1 MPRKILMCKGLPGSG
16 KTTWAKNWLA
26 GHPMALRVNKDELR
40 AMLYNGVSGKGRET
54 LVLKVRDFV
63 VSQALDDDHDVI
75 VDDTNFNPQHLA
87 RMEAI
92 AAQHG
97 TVVEI
102 KDFSDVPLET
112 CIARDAQRANPV
124 GQRVIRQMHR
134 QYLEV
139 KPAKIAYDP
148 ALPDAILCDL
158 DGTLAFFGDA
168 NPYERDFSKD
178 EVNQAVRD
186 LLKGYAND
194 TFIFVLSG
202 RKKKFADQTR
212 LWLKANEVPVDA
224 LYMRRDDD
232 TRKDFVVKGE
242 LYNEHIKG
250 YYNVLMVIDDRLQ
263 VCRLWHRL
271 GLPLFRV
278 GDPDADF

>member
-1 MPRKILMCKGLPGSG
+1 MPRKIILLKGLPGSG

-40 AMLYNGVSGKGRET
+40 AMLFNSVFGKGRET
-54 LVLKVRDFV
+54 LVCKVRDFV
-63 VSQALDDDHDVI
+63 VSQALTDDHDVI
-75 VDDTNFNPQHLA
+75 IDDTNFNPQHLA
-87 RMEAI
+87 RIEAI

-102 KDFSDVPLET
+102 KDFSDVPLEV

-139 KPAKIAYDP
+139 KPAKIVYDP
-148 ALPDAILCDL
+148 ALPDAVLCDL
-158 DGTLAFFGDA
+158 DGTLALFGDA
-168 NPYERDFSKD
+168 NPYDRDFSKD
-178 EVNQAVRD
+178 TVNQAVRD
-186 LLKGYAND
+186 LLKSYANKA
-194 TFIFVLSG
+194 IIIVLSG

-212 LWLKANEVPVDA
+212 LWLKANEVPFDA
-224 LYMRRDDD
+224 LYMRPDDD
-232 TRKDFVVKGE
+232 NRKDVIVKEG